1 MLDRNLLPGCLLG
14 AAMVMIASPAYAIA
28 LQPVEVANIA
38 RATVVQIQPTINSPG
53 SGVIIGRYRER
64 ATNVYLVLTAAHVV
78 QYPDDQYQV
87 VTPPLPRKGA
97 GLQRKQRQKIAI
109 STERDIQQL
118 PGVDLA
124 IVRFR
129 SDRIYQTATLG
140 DSNYATEGAGVYIA
154 GFPNPGATI
163 TKRIFQF
170 TSSLVSARLDEDS
183 VEGEEEVG
191 ALEGGYAISY
201 TNVTRAG
208 MSGGPIFDVAGR
220 VVGIHGKGDGDR
232 IAGNESTPG
241 VGQESAPQTSVI
253 KSGFNLGIPILTFLK
268 LVPNITRNLGVKF
281 DRSQPGVLPGGGLI
295 AIRGDRS
302 SQPSGSNVPRINI
315 SEQEDSADDMVVGK
329 PKNASRSNL
338 VAPQNNVPRQIS
350 APPNTPPRP
359 NPASRS
365 GGRFF

>member
-1 MLDRNLLPGCLLG
+1 MLNRHLLPSCLLG
-14 AAMVMIASPAYAIA
+14 AAMVMIASPLYAIA

-64 ATNVYLVLTAAHVV
+64 GTNVYVVLTAAHVV

-87 VTPPLPRKGA
+87 ITPPLLPKGA

-109 STERDIQQL
+109 YTERDIQQL

-154 GFPNPGATI
+154 GFPNPGKTI
-163 TKRIFQF
+163 IKRIFQF

-183 VEGEEEVG
+183 VEGEKELGV
-191 ALEGGYAISY
+191 LEGGYAISY

-208 MSGGPIFDVAGR
+208 MSGGPIFDVAGHL
-220 VVGIHGKGDGDR
+220 VGIHGKGDGDL
-232 IAGNESTPG
+232 IAGMESTPG
-241 VGQESAPQTSVI
+241 VGQESAAGTRVI
-253 KSGFNLGIPILTFLK
+253 KSGFNLGIPIRTFLK
-268 LVPNITRNLGVKF
+268 VMRNNTQKLGIKF
-281 DRSQPGVLPGGGLI
+281 DSSQPGVLSGGGLI
-295 AIRGDRS
+295 ATRDGSS
-302 SQPSGSNVPRINI
+302 SQPSGSNVARINI
-315 SEQEDSADDMVVGK
+315 SEQENTADDMVVGK
-329 PKNASRSNL
+329 PGNASRSNL
-338 VAPQNNVPRQIS
+338 VAPQNTVPHQLLT
-350 APPNTPPRP
+350 PPNTPPSQ

-365 GGRFF
+365 GVRFF